1 MKTMIK
7 NICACLLAA
16 VACLLCVSCIQNPPT
31 EARRTKKVV
40 FTIKTINVVTEP
52 MQISRAEKMRAPIYD
67 DTDGQELTD
76 LYFFVDGNLAFHQQ
90 NSQADF
96 GTIELEL
103 EYGDHDVTVV
113 ATRSDGQQ
121 LTNGILEVESLKPTF
136 GVKERITIL
145 DTDDSFVLEI
155 TRITASLLVEIND
168 AIPAGAS
175 FVRIQ
180 IANKYDDLSV
190 SDFSGANAYAYTKDI
205 TIDGMVG
212 NTGVVLSIAM
222 LCPQYL
228 YSYSTDVDI
237 TIYNESGGVISH
249 HAISD
254 VPIKTNTK
262 TRIFGEFFN
271 PMSFSVMVNY
281 DWDEGVDVW

>member
-1 MKTMIK
+1 MI
-7 NICACLLAA
+7 NNRCALLLAA
-16 VACLLCVSCIQNPPT
+16 VACFLCVSCIKNPPT

-40 FTIKTINVVTEP
+40 FTIKTLKVATEP
-52 MQISRAEKMRAPIYD
+52 MQISRAEEMRAPIYD
-67 DTDGQELTD
+67 DTDGHELTD
-76 LYFFVDGNLAFHQQ
+76 LYFFVDGDLACHQQ
-90 NSQADF
+90 NSQSDF

-103 EYGDHDVTVV
+103 EYGDHDVTVI
-113 ATRSDGQQ
+113 ATRSDCQQ
-121 LTNGILEVESLKPTF
+121 LTNGVLEVEALKPTF
-136 GVKERITIL
+136 GLRERITIL

-168 AIPAGAS
+168 EIPSGAS

-180 IANKYDDLSV
+180 IADKYDDLSV
-190 SDFSGANAYAYTKDI
+190 SDFSGLNAYAYTKDI
-205 TIDGMVG
+205 PIDGMVG
-212 NTGVVLSIAM
+212 STGVVLSIAM

-228 YSYSTDVDI
+228 YAYSTDVDI
-237 TIYNESGGVISH
+237 TIYNENGSVISH

-262 TRIFGEFFN
+262 TRIFGYFFT

>member
-1 MKTMIK
+1 MIK
-7 NICACLLAA
+7 NRCAWLLAA
-16 VACLLCVSCIQNPPT
+16 VACLLCFSCTKNPPI

-40 FTIKTINVVTEP
+40 FYIQTLKVATEP
-52 MQISRAEKMRAPIYD
+52 MQIRHAGKMRAPIYD

-76 LYFFVDGNLAFHQQ
+76 LYFFVDDQLECHQQ
-90 NSQADF
+90 NSQTEF

-103 EYGDHDVTVV
+103 EYGDHDVTVI

-121 LTNGILEVESLKPTF
+121 LTNGVLEVESLKPTF
-136 GVKERITIL
+136 GLREHITIL

-180 IANKYDDLSV
+180 IADKYDDLSV
-190 SDFSGANAYAYTKDI
+190 SDFSGINGYAYTKDI
-205 TIDGMVG
+205 PIDGMVG

-228 YSYSTDVDI
+228 YTYSTDVDI
-237 TIYNESGGVISH
+237 TIYNEVGGVISH
-249 HAISD
+249 HAIGD
-254 VPIKTNTK
+254 VPIKSNTK
-262 TRIFGEFFN
+262 TRIFGDFFT
-271 PMSFSVMVNY
+271 PTSFSVMVNY
-281 DWDEGVDVW
+281 DWGEGVDVW

>member
-1 MKTMIK
+1 MKNMIK
-7 NICACLLAA
+7 NRCAWLLME
-16 VACLLCVSCIQNPPT
+16 VACLLCVSCIQNPPV

-40 FTIKTINVVTEP
+40 FTIKTLNVATEP
-52 MQISRAEKMRAPIYD
+52 MQISRADGMRAPIYD

-76 LYFFVDGNLAFHQQ
+76 LYFFVDGDLACYQQ
-90 NSQADF
+90 NIQTDF

-121 LTNGILEVESLKPTF
+121 LTNGVLEVEALKPTF
-136 GVKERITIL
+136 GLLDRITIL

-168 AIPAGAS
+168 AIPEGAS

-180 IANKYDDLSV
+180 IADKYDDLSM
-190 SDFSGANAYAYTKDI
+190 SDFSGMNAYSYTKDI
-205 TIDGMVG
+205 PIDGMVG
-212 NTGVVLSIAM
+212 STGVVLSIAM

-228 YSYSTDVDI
+228 SAYSTDVDI
-237 TIYNESGGVISH
+237 TIYNENGGVISH
-249 HAISD
+249 HAIGD
-254 VPIKTNTK
+254 VPIKINTK
-262 TRIFGEFFN
+262 TRIFGDFFT

-281 DWDEGVDVW
+281 DWDEGIDVW

>member
-1 MKTMIK
+1 MI
-7 NICACLLAA
+7 
-16 VACLLCVSCIQNPPT
+16 CVSCIQNPPV

-40 FTIKTINVVTEP
+40 FIIKALNVVTEP
-52 MQISRAEKMRAPIYD
+52 MQISRAEGMRAPIYD

-76 LYFFVDGNLAFHQQ
+76 LYFFVDGDLACHQQ
-90 NSQADF
+90 NSQMDF
-96 GTIELEL
+96 GTIELEM

-113 ATRSDGQQ
+113 ATRSDGQH
-121 LTNGILEVESLKPTF
+121 LTNGVLEVEALKPTF
-136 GVKERITIL
+136 GLRERITIL

-168 AIPAGAS
+168 EIPAGAS

-180 IANKYDDLSV
+180 IADKYDDLSV
-190 SDFSGANAYAYTKDI
+190 SDFSGLNAYDYTKDI
-205 TIDGMVG
+205 PIDGMVG

-228 YSYSTDVDI
+228 SAYSTDVDI
-237 TIYNESGGVISH
+237 TIYNENRGVISH
-249 HAISD
+249 HAIDD
-254 VPIKTNTK
+254 VPIKSNTK
-262 TRIFGEFFN
+262 TRIFGDFFT
-271 PMSFSVMVNY
+271 PISFSVMVNY

>member
-7 NICACLLAA
+7 NRCAWLLVA
-16 VACLLCVSCIQNPPT
+16 VTCLLCVSCIKNPPV
-31 EARRTKKVV
+31 EERRTKKVV
-40 FTIKTINVVTEP
+40 FNIKTLNVATEP
-52 MQISRAEKMRAPIYD
+52 MQIIRADEMRAPIYD
-67 DTDGQELTD
+67 DAQELTD
-76 LYFFVDGNLAFHQQ
+76 LYFFVDGELACHQQ
-90 NSQADF
+90 NSQSDF

-121 LTNGILEVESLKPTF
+121 LTNGVLEVEALKPTF
-136 GVKERITIL
+136 GLRERITIL

-155 TRITASLLVEIND
+155 ARITASLLVEIND
-168 AIPAGAS
+168 EIPAGAS

-180 IANKYDDLSV
+180 IADKYDDLSV
-190 SDFSGANAYAYTKDI
+190 SDFSGLNAYAYTKDI
-205 TIDGMVG
+205 PIDGMVG
-212 NTGVVLSIAM
+212 STGVVLSIAM

-228 YSYSTDVDI
+228 SAYSTDVDI
-237 TIYNESGGVISH
+237 TIYNENGGVISH
-249 HAISD
+249 HAIDD
-254 VPIKTNTK
+254 VPIKSNTK
-262 TRIFGEFFN
+262 TRIFGDFFT

>member
-1 MKTMIK
+1 MKNMIK
-7 NICACLLAA
+7 NRCALLLAA

-40 FTIKTINVVTEP
+40 FTIKTLNVVTEP
-52 MQISRAEKMRAPIYD
+52 MQISSADGMRAPIYD

-76 LYFFVDGNLAFHQQ
+76 LYFFVDGELACHQQ
-90 NSQADF
+90 NSQTDF

-121 LTNGILEVESLKPTF
+121 LTNGVLEVESLKPTF
-136 GVKERITIL
+136 GLRERITIL

-168 AIPAGAS
+168 EIPSGAS
-175 FVRIQ
+175 FARIQ
-180 IANKYDDLSV
+180 ISDKYDDLRI
-190 SDFSGANAYAYTKDI
+190 SDFSGMNAYAYMKDI
-205 TIDGMVG
+205 PINGMVG
-212 NTGVVLSIAM
+212 NTGVVLSVAM

-228 YSYSTDVDI
+228 SAYSTDVDI

-249 HAISD
+249 HSIDD
-254 VPIKTNTK
+254 VPIKSNTK
-262 TRIFGEFFN
+262 TRIFGDFFT

-281 DWDEGVDVW
+281 DWDDGVDVW

>member
-1 MKTMIK
+1 MKNMIK
-7 NICACLLAA
+7 NRCAWPLAA
-16 VACLLCVSCIQNPPT
+16 VACLLCVSCIQNTPV

-40 FTIKTINVVTEP
+40 FTIKTLNVATEP
-52 MQISRAEKMRAPIYD
+52 MQISNADRMRAPIYD

-76 LYFFVDGNLAFHQQ
+76 LYFFVDGDLACHQQ
-90 NSQADF
+90 NSQAEF

-121 LTNGILEVESLKPTF
+121 LTNGVLEVESLKPTF
-136 GVKERITIL
+136 GLKERITIL

-168 AIPAGAS
+168 EIPAGAS

-180 IANKYDDLSV
+180 ISDKYDDLSV
-190 SDFSGANAYAYTKDI
+190 SDFSGLNAYAYTKDI
-205 TIDGMVG
+205 PIDGMVG
-212 NTGVVLSIAM
+212 STGVVLSIAM

-228 YSYSTDVDI
+228 SAYNTDVDI
-237 TIYNESGGVISH
+237 TIYNENGGVISH

-254 VPIKTNTK
+254 VPIKSNTK
-262 TRIFGEFFN
+262 TRIFGDFFTT
-271 PMSFSVMVNY
+271 MSFSVMVNY

>member
-1 MKTMIK
+1 MKNMIK
-7 NICACLLAA
+7 NRCAWLLVA
-16 VACLLCVSCIQNPPT
+16 VACLLCVSCIQNPPI

-40 FTIKTINVVTEP
+40 FTIKTINVATEP
-52 MQISRAEKMRAPIYD
+52 MQISRVEGMRAPIYD

-76 LYFFVDGNLAFHQQ
+76 LYFFVDGDLACHQQ
-90 NSQADF
+90 NGQTDF

-121 LTNGILEVESLKPTF
+121 LTNGVLDVEALKPTF
-136 GVKERITIL
+136 GLRERITVL
-145 DTDDSFVLEI
+145 DVNDSFVLEI

-168 AIPAGAS
+168 EIPSGAS
-175 FVRIQ
+175 FAMIQ
-180 IANKYDDLSV
+180 IADKYDDLRV
-190 SDFSGANAYAYTKDI
+190 SDFSGMNAYAYTKDI
-205 TIDGMVG
+205 PIDGMVG

-228 YSYSTDVDI
+228 SAYSTDVDI
-237 TIYNESGGVISH
+237 TIYNENGGVISH
-249 HAISD
+249 HAIDD
-254 VPIKTNTK
+254 VPIKSNTK
-262 TRIFGEFFN
+262 TRIFGDFFT
-271 PMSFSVMVNY
+271 PISFSVMVNY

>member
-7 NICACLLAA
+7 NRCAWLLVA
-16 VACLLCVSCIQNPPT
+16 VACLLCVSCIQNPPV

-40 FTIKTINVVTEP
+40 FTIKTLNVVTEP
-52 MQISRAEKMRAPIYD
+52 MQIRNSDGMRAPIYD

-76 LYFFVDGNLAFHQQ
+76 LYFFVDGELSCHQH
-90 NSQADF
+90 NSQTDF

-103 EYGDHDVTVV
+103 EYGYHDVTVV
-113 ATRSDGQQ
+113 ATRSDDQQ
-121 LTNGILEVESLKPTF
+121 LTNGVLEVEALKPTF
-136 GVKERITIL
+136 GLRERITIL

-168 AIPAGAS
+168 AIPEGAS

-180 IANKYDDLSV
+180 IADKYDDLSV
-190 SDFSGANAYAYTKDI
+190 SDFSGLNAYAYTKDI
-205 TIDGMVG
+205 PIDCMVG

-228 YSYSTDVDI
+228 YVYSTDVDI
-237 TIYNESGGVISH
+237 TIYNENGGVISH
-249 HAISD
+249 HAIDD
-254 VPIKTNTK
+254 VPIKSNTK
-262 TRIFGEFFN
+262 TRIFGDFFT

>member
-1 MKTMIK
+1 MRTMIK
-7 NICACLLAA
+7 NRCAWMLAA

-76 LYFFVDGNLAFHQQ
+76 LYFFVDGNIACHQQ
-90 NSQADF
+90 NSQSDF

-113 ATRSDGQQ
+113 ATRSDGQR
-121 LTNGILEVESLKPTF
+121 LTNGVLEIETLKPTF
-136 GVKERITIL
+136 GLRERITIL

-168 AIPAGAS
+168 EIPAGAS
-175 FVRIQ
+175 YVRIQ
-180 IANKYDDLSV
+180 IADKYDDLSV
-190 SDFSGANAYAYTKDI
+190 SDFSGMNVYAYTNDI
-205 TIDGMVG
+205 PIDGMVG

-249 HAISD
+249 HAIID

-262 TRIFGEFFN
+262 TRIFGDFFT

-281 DWDEGVDVW
+281 DWEEGVDVW

>member
-1 MKTMIK
+1 MRTMIK
-7 NICACLLAA
+7 NRCAWLLAA

-52 MQISRAEKMRAPIYD
+52 MQISSAEKMRSPIYD
-67 DTDGQELTD
+67 DEGGQELTD
-76 LYFFVDGNLAFHQQ
+76 LYFFVDSELVCHQH
-90 NSQADF
+90 NSQSNF

-113 ATRSDGQQ
+113 ATRSDGQR
-121 LTNGILEVESLKPTF
+121 LTNGVLEIETLKPTF
-136 GVKERITIL
+136 GLRERITIL

-168 AIPAGAS
+168 EIPAGAS
-175 FVRIQ
+175 YVRIQ
-180 IANKYDDLSV
+180 IADKYDDLSV
-190 SDFSGANAYAYTKDI
+190 SDFSGMNVYAYTNDI
-205 TIDGMVG
+205 PIDGMVG

-262 TRIFGEFFN
+262 TRIFGDFFT

-281 DWDEGVDVW
+281 DWEEGVDVW

>member
-1 MKTMIK
+1 MKNMIK
-7 NICACLLAA
+7 NRCAWLLMA
-16 VACLLCVSCIQNPPT
+16 VACLLCVSCVQNPPV
-31 EARRTKKVV
+31 EARKTKKVV
-40 FTIKTINVVTEP
+40 FTIKTINVATEP
-52 MQISRAEKMRAPIYD
+52 MQISRAEGMHAPIYD

-76 LYFFVDGNLAFHQQ
+76 LYFFVDGQLACHQK
-90 NSQADF
+90 NSQTDF

-121 LTNGILEVESLKPTF
+121 FTNGVLEVEALKPTF

-168 AIPAGAS
+168 EIPAGAS

-180 IANKYDDLSV
+180 IADKYDDLSV
-190 SDFSGANAYAYTKDI
+190 SDFSGVNAYAYTKDI
-205 TIDGMVG
+205 PIDGMVG
-212 NTGVVLSIAM
+212 STGVVLSIAM

-228 YSYSTDVDI
+228 CAYSTDVDI
-237 TIYNESGGVISH
+237 TIYNESGCVISH
-249 HAISD
+249 HAIGD
-254 VPIKTNTK
+254 VPIKSNTK
-262 TRIFGEFFN
+262 TRIFGDFFS

>member
-1 MKTMIK
+1 MKIMIK
-7 NICACLLAA
+7 NRCAWLITA
-16 VACLLCVSCIQNPPT
+16 VACLLCVSCIKNPPT
-31 EARRTKKVV
+31 EARRTKNVV
-40 FTIKTINVVTEP
+40 FYIQTIKVATEP
-52 MQISRAEKMRAPIYD
+52 IQISRADGMRAPIYD

-76 LYFFVDGNLAFHQQ
+76 LYFFVDGNLACHQQ

-121 LTNGILEVESLKPTF
+121 LTNGVLEVEALKPTF
-136 GVKERITIL
+136 GLRERITIL

-180 IANKYDDLSV
+180 ISDKYDDLSV
-190 SDFSGANAYAYTKDI
+190 SDFSGMNAYAYTKDI
-205 TIDGMVG
+205 PINGMVG

-228 YSYSTDVDI
+228 YAYNTDVDI

-249 HAISD
+249 HAIDD
-254 VPIKTNTK
+254 VPIKSNTK
-262 TRIFGEFFN
+262 TRIFGDFFT

>member
-7 NICACLLAA
+7 NRCAWLLAA
-16 VACLLCVSCIQNPPT
+16 VACLLCVSCIQNTPIET
-31 EARRTKKVV
+31 RKTKKVV
-40 FTIKTINVVTEP
+40 FYVQTLKVATEP
-52 MQISRAEKMRAPIYD
+52 MQIGSAEGMRAPIYD

-76 LYFFVDGNLAFHQQ
+76 LYFFVDGDLACHQQ
-90 NSQADF
+90 NSQTDF

-103 EYGDHDVTVV
+103 EYGDHDVTVI

-121 LTNGILEVESLKPTF
+121 LTNGVLEVEALKPTF
-136 GVKERITIL
+136 GLRERITIL
-145 DTDDSFVLEI
+145 DVNDSFVLEI

-180 IANKYDDLSV
+180 IADKYDDLSV
-190 SDFSGANAYAYTKDI
+190 SDFSGLNGYAYTKDI
-205 TIDGMVG
+205 PIDGMVG

-228 YSYSTDVDI
+228 SSYSTDVDI
-237 TIYNESGGVISH
+237 TIYNESGGVI
-249 HAISD
+249 
-254 VPIKTNTK
+254 
-262 TRIFGEFFN
+262 
-271 PMSFSVMVNY
+271 
-281 DWDEGVDVW
+281 

>member
-1 MKTMIK
+1 MKNMIK
-7 NICACLLAA
+7 NRCALLLMA

-31 EARRTKKVV
+31 EARRTKNVV
-40 FTIKTINVVTEP
+40 FTIKTINVATEP
-52 MQISRAEKMRAPIYD
+52 MQIRHAEEMRAPIYD
-67 DTDGQELTD
+67 DDGGQELTD
-76 LYFFVDGNLAFHQQ
+76 LYFFVDGELSCHQH
-90 NSQADF
+90 NSQSDF

-121 LTNGILEVESLKPTF
+121 LTNGVLEVEALKPTF
-136 GVKERITIL
+136 GLSERITVL
-145 DTDDSFVLEI
+145 DVNDSFVLEI

-168 AIPAGAS
+168 EIPAGAS

-180 IANKYDDLSV
+180 IADKYDDLSV
-190 SDFSGANAYAYTKDI
+190 SDFSGLNAYAYTKDI
-205 TIDGMVG
+205 PIDGMVG
-212 NTGVVLSIAM
+212 STSVVLSIAM

-228 YSYSTDVDI
+228 YAYSTDVDI
-237 TIYNESGGVISH
+237 TIYNENGGVISS

-254 VPIKTNTK
+254 VPIKSNTK
-262 TRIFGEFFN
+262 TRIFGNFFT

>member
-1 MKTMIK
+1 MKNMIK
-7 NICACLLAA
+7 NRCACLLVA
-16 VACLLCVSCIQNPPT
+16 VACLLCVSCIQNQPT

-40 FTIKTINVVTEP
+40 FIVKTINVVTEP
-52 MQISRAEKMRAPIYD
+52 MQTSRADVMRSPIYD

-76 LYFFVDGNLAFHQQ
+76 LYFFVDGELSCHQQ
-90 NSQADF
+90 NSQTDF

-103 EYGDHDVTVV
+103 EYGYHDVTVV

-121 LTNGILEVESLKPTF
+121 LTNGVLEVEALKPTF
-136 GVKERITIL
+136 GLRERITVL
-145 DTDDSFVLEI
+145 DVNDSFVLEI

-168 AIPAGAS
+168 EIPEGAS

-180 IANKYDDLSV
+180 IADKYDDLSV
-190 SDFSGANAYAYTKDI
+190 SDFSGMNAYAYTKDI
-205 TIDGMVG
+205 PIDGMVG

-228 YSYSTDVDI
+228 SAYNTDVDI
-237 TIYNESGGVISH
+237 TIYNENGGVISH
-249 HAISD
+249 HAIDD
-254 VPIKTNTK
+254 VPIKSNTK
-262 TRIFGEFFN
+262 TRIFGEFFT
-271 PMSFSVMVNY
+271 PMNFSVMVNY